1 MSKALQQQ
9 NARPGVIVVGSDYKA
24 LGVLRSLGRRHIPCV
39 VVDNLPRSAWFSRYA
54 DKRFR
59 WHGQMDDTAFLHFLL
74 RIAKKHHLE
83 QWVLFPLPDETV
95 ELVARHR
102 EELSIYYQLVT
113 QPWDVVRWANDKRL
127 TYRMAQEMNVPCP
140 KTWYPRCEDD
150 LQVMEIT
157 FPVIIKPVASA
168 HLQHALRLKALP
180 ASNSEELLAQ
190 YQLAARIVGT
200 EHILI
205 QENIPGNGQTQYSV
219 AAYCKEGR
227 MVSSMTARRTRQ
239 YPIDFGLGSSFVE
252 AIEVPPLF
260 VLAEKLVS
268 RMGLSGMVEVEF
280 KFDQRDDQYK
290 LLDINAR
297 PWGWHTLCIACGL
310 DFPFIQYCDLM
321 GQLPPIKTPAYG
333 YHWVRFLTD
342 IPAGLHEIRTAITTP
357 GAYLRSLLGKTVF
370 SVFDWQD
377 PMPVFGDFASAV
389 VRSIPGM
396 IMRRKRS
403 SERLKATHHVKT
415 GAGAAEHSIT
425 ALQSVLV
432 TAGAVSG
439 QTEKAFSRRHTSAAE
454 VSAAVMVRDKAPAR
468 GPVGAVIIGGDF
480 QGLGIVRSLGKRGVP
495 TCIIDDETS
504 ISRFSRYATHAV
516 RVKDL
521 RDERQTVETVLDIGH
536 RLHLEGWVLFPTRD
550 ETVVAFSRYQSELA
564 EYFRVPTPGLSVV
577 ESAWDKRNTYRLA
590 QELDIPIPRTWYPY
604 DISELERLEADLPLV
619 IKPAIKEHFVYST
632 KVKAWRAGSRTELL
646 DRFRQAAALVEPG
659 EVMIQEL
666 IPGDGRQQFSYCAFF
681 KDGQAVGSMVAQR
694 RRQHPPEFGRAST
707 FVETID
713 LPLLETLSTR
723 FLQAIKY
730 YGLVELEYKLDPRD
744 GQYKLL
750 DVNARTW
757 GYHSLGQRA
766 GVDFPSMLFADQLG
780 EAVQLSRA
788 QEGVKWV
795 RLATDLST
803 SVVEFLGGRLD
814 WRAYMRSLKD
824 VRVESVFSLQDP
836 LPGFVELALLPY
848 LIMKRGF

>member
-1 MSKALQQQ
+1 
-9 NARPGVIVVGSDYKA
+9 
-24 LGVLRSLGRRHIPCV
+24 
-39 VVDNLPRSAWFSRYA
+39 
-54 DKRFR
+54 
-59 WHGQMDDTAFLHFLL
+59 
-74 RIAKKHHLE
+74 
-83 QWVLFPLPDETV
+83 
-95 ELVARHR
+95 
-102 EELSIYYQLVT
+102 
-113 QPWDVVRWANDKRL
+113 
-127 TYRMAQEMNVPCP
+127 
-140 KTWYPRCEDD
+140 
-150 LQVMEIT
+150 
-157 FPVIIKPVASA
+157 
-168 HLQHALRLKALP
+168 
-180 ASNSEELLAQ
+180 
-190 YQLAARIVGT
+190 
-200 EHILI
+200 
-205 QENIPGNGQTQYSV
+205 
-219 AAYCKEGR
+219 
-227 MVSSMTARRTRQ
+227 MTARRTRQ
-239 YPIDFGLGSSFVE
+239 YPVDFGLGSSFVE

-260 VLAEKLVS
+260 ELAEKLVS
-268 RMGLSGMVEVEF
+268 RIGLSGMVEVEF
-280 KFDQRDDQYK
+280 KLDQRDGQYK

-310 DFPFIQYCDLM
+310 DFPFMQYCDLM
-321 GQLPPIKTPAYG
+321 GQLPPIEAPGYG

-342 IPAGLHEIRTAITTP
+342 IPAGLTEIRAAITTP

-377 PMPVFGDFASAV
+377 PLPVFGDFASAV

-396 IMRRKRS
+396 MARRNRP
-403 SERLKATHHVKT
+403 SEQLRQATRNVRP
-415 GAGAAEHSIT
+415 GAVATEHS
-425 ALQSVLV
+425 V
-432 TAGAVSG
+432 TAQQLVSV
-439 QTEKAFSRRHTSAAE
+439 T
-454 VSAAVMVRDKAPAR
+454 AVMERDQAPVK
-468 GPVGAVIIGGDF
+468 GPVGAVIVGGDF

-504 ISRFSRYATHAV
+504 ISRFSRYTTHAV

-536 RLHLEGWVLFPTRD
+536 RLHLGGWVLFPTRD
-550 ETVVAFSRYQSELA
+550 ETVVAFSRYRSELA
-564 EYFRVPTPGLSVV
+564 EYFRVPTPELSVV

-590 QELDIPIPRTWYPY
+590 HELDIPTPRTWYPS
-604 DISELERLEADLPLV
+604 DLSELERLEADLPLV
-619 IKPAIKEHFVYST
+619 IKPAIKEHFIYST
-632 KVKAWRAGSRTELL
+632 RVKAWRAGSRAELV
-646 DRFRQAAALVEPG
+646 DRFRQAAALVGPG

-681 KDGQAVGSMVAQR
+681 KDGEAVGSMVAQR

-713 LPLLETLSTR
+713 LPLLEALSTR

-757 GYHSLGQRA
+757 GYHTLGQRA

-795 RLATDLST
+795 RLATDLPT
-803 SVVEFLGGRLD
+803 GIVESLGGRLD

-836 LPGFVELALLPY
+836 LPGCVEVALLPY
-848 LIMKRGF
+848 LFMKRGF